1 MKQTLLFFGILI
13 IALRLTAQAD
23 ATTPRIALMDFV
35 SDDNS
40 YRSTV
45 AMGNLAA
52 ILQTEVSQNTNYEW
66 VERAE
71 LEKSVNEFKLAGFGL
86 IDRSEAIRSGRWV
99 KADWAVFGDVSTNFN
114 SQRNLTLEIV
124 NLQRADV
131 LAETNLSLSSED
143 NGPFQ
148 MKSEYVPQIAS
159 ALRTL
164 LAQARDI
171 YLASARQDAVAFLF
185 LSFTQSGSSEPWGD
199 LDADFRHALLIES
212 AKNQQFHLVQFQRA
226 GAAMDE
232 ASLVLS
238 GLAET
243 DSNAWEKVANHYV
256 WGDAHLDDRKTFDW
270 ETKAWQDERILQ
282 VKLNVW
288 DGSGEPQVAALTVTN
303 EASEAVARELTQAIE
318 PLFRPAGTKP
328 IIENIRN
335 QISDSIFAHY
345 KGLPVDFRFYS
356 PEDRRQ
362 WFDAV
367 QLLET
372 ACFFNP
378 ANAPAREQL
387 LRLRWGSA
395 LGGSD
400 AGKIAATIEHVT
412 ADPLLLAQQL
422 ESASRNK
429 FFFVR
434 RRNEAWG
441 KYVEQFGLTSA
452 LAQPGLSSIA
462 SEYVLSAWQPFEM
475 FEYAQD
481 ERAEWGM
488 PRDAGLHEVTQW
500 KNQFGSDFVS
510 RLLAV
515 PQTPALVP
523 RSTEFF
529 YHSLSMTDLPTR
541 TRMIEQYWPQ
551 ILKQA
556 RRSPIEFS
564 DYMLYLRKY
573 FIEIDQPD
581 GDQKLLAQLDAA
593 NKEGTAH
600 QAATAPPRLVQL
612 PRLADL
618 DIAQTKDLFSVPL
631 MLFPPPLVEPHSR
644 TISFPAGVEVKG
656 VKAMAFHDDTLWLI
670 VIVSE
675 PLKIETVNGQIEK
688 EFQPVTVDHARL
700 WKLPVNATQPGP
712 VTGPLATNDVNN
724 LMFEGDTLWLALDDD
739 GIAALDVKT
748 GHLQR
753 YDSPTGII
761 ATNQFALASTSRGIA
776 AIGGMSDLTFLDN
789 TNEAWR
795 KFTPELP
802 YQNFLYGG
810 DMRKITGLNEKL
822 LFYNSQML
830 LCDLASNTW
839 TRVANTQTL
848 DQLGRINCLASNGK
862 KNFWIGSASGL
873 HHVESDTGKIRSQ
886 WISVSPTIR
895 AAKDFQYP
903 GQAQPYKTDSELVKE
918 IQQKLKLRQQM
929 LADEKTEKGRPNLF
943 VPNSRLDAGIFSMAP
958 DDDFLWVLTKSFT
971 SVLLYHPASQ
981 TWVGGFSI
989 RNSGMPPVMACGGGK
1004 LWLATQWGPYYSI
1017 LEMDADVLKSIP
1029 RDQWLSDTI
1038 SQGEL
1043 DKYLSGIPVQA
1054 RAVYF
1059 FFCGEDAAAVALL
1072 KGQPEDKLD
1081 AESLFLLHTCFAEM
1095 GESDQV
1101 NQFEQKLDQTFP
1113 DSVFSKV
1120 SLSMKSTTARITQ

>member
-13 IALRLTAQAD
+13 IALRLTVQAET
-23 ATTPRIALMDFV
+23 TTPRIALMDFV

-45 AMGNLAA
+45 AMGNLASL
-52 ILQTEVSQNTNYEW
+52 LQAEVSGDTNYDW
-66 VERAE
+66 VERAD
-71 LEKSVNEFKLAGFGL
+71 LEKAINELKLAGFGL
-86 IDRSEAIRSGRWV
+86 IDRTEAIRSGRWV
-99 KADWAVFGDVSTNFN
+99 KADWAIFGDVSTNFN
-114 SQRNLTLEIV
+114 GQRTLTLEIV

-131 LAETNLSLSSED
+131 LTETNISLPSSD

-148 MKSEYVPQIAS
+148 IKSEYVPQIAS
-159 ALRTL
+159 TLRTL
-164 LAQARDI
+164 LAQARGV
-171 YLASARQDAVAFLF
+171 YLASAKEDAVAFLF
-185 LSFTQSGSSEPWGD
+185 LSFTQSGSFDPWGD
-199 LDADFRHALLIES
+199 PEADFRHSLLIES
-212 AKNQQFHLVQFQRA
+212 AKNQRFHLVQFQRA
-226 GAAMDE
+226 GVAMDE

-243 DSNAWEKVANHYV
+243 DSNAWKKVADHYV
-256 WGDAHLDDRKTFDW
+256 WGDAHLDDRKIFDW
-270 ETKAWQDERILQ
+270 ETREWQDERILH
-282 VKLNVW
+282 VKLNIW
-288 DGSGEPQVAALTVTN
+288 DGGGEPQVVALILTN
-303 EASEAVARELTQAIE
+303 ETSEVAARELTQAIE
-318 PLFRPAGTKP
+318 PLLQPAGTKP
-328 IIENIRN
+328 IIENVRN
-335 QISDSIFAHY
+335 QISDSIFARY
-345 KGLPVDFRFYS
+345 KGLPVNFWFDS
-356 PEDRRQ
+356 PEGRRQ

-378 ANAPAREQL
+378 ANAAAREQL

-400 AGKIAATIEHVT
+400 AGKDAARIAHVN
-412 ADPLLLAQQL
+412 ADPSLLAQEL

-434 RRNEAWG
+434 RRSEAWG

-452 LAQPGLSSIA
+452 LAKPGLSSIA
-462 SEYVLSAWQPFEM
+462 SEYILSAWEPFKM

-481 ERAEWGM
+481 DRAEWGM
-488 PRDAGLHEVTQW
+488 PRDTGLREVTQW
-500 KNQFGSDFVS
+500 ENQFGSDFVS

-515 PQTPALVP
+515 PQTPALMV

-529 YHSLSMTDLPTR
+529 YRSLSITDLPTR

-551 ILKQA
+551 ILEQA

-573 FIEIDQPD
+573 FMEIGQPD

-600 QAATAPPRLVQL
+600 QAVSAPPRLVQL

-618 DIAQTKDLFSVPL
+618 DIAQTKDFFSVPP
-631 MLFPPPLVEPHSR
+631 MLFPPPLVEPHSQ
-644 TISFPAGVEVKG
+644 TISFPAGTEVKG
-656 VKAMAFHDDTLWLI
+656 VKAMVFHDDTLWLI

-753 YDSPTGII
+753 YDSSTGII

-776 AIGGMSDLTFLDN
+776 AIGGMNDLTFLDN
-789 TNEAWR
+789 TDETWR
-795 KFTPELP
+795 KFPAALP
-802 YQNFLYGG
+802 HQNFLYGG
-810 DMRKITGLNEKL
+810 DMRKIVGLNEKL
-822 LFYNSQML
+822 LFYNSQMW
-830 LCDLASNTW
+830 LCDLVSNTW
-839 TRVANTQTL
+839 TRVADTQTL
-848 DQLGRINCLASNGK
+848 DQIGRADSMASDGK
-862 KNFWIGSASGL
+862 KNFWIGSDSGL
-873 HHVESDTGKIRSQ
+873 HRVESDTGKIRSQ

-903 GQAQPYKTDSELVKE
+903 GQAQPYKADSELIKE

-929 LADEKTEKGRPNLF
+929 LADGKTEKRRPNLF

-971 SVLLYHPASQ
+971 RVLLYHPASQ
-981 TWVGGFSI
+981 SWVGEFSI
-989 RNSGMPPVMACGGGK
+989 RNYGMPPVLACGGGK
-1004 LWLATQWGPYYSI
+1004 LWLATQWGHDYSI
-1017 LEMDADVLKSIP
+1017 LEMDAEVLKLIP
-1029 RDQWLSDTI
+1029 REHWLSDTI
-1038 SQGEL
+1038 FREEL
-1043 DKYLSGIPVQA
+1043 DKRLSSMSVQA

-1081 AESLFLLHTCFAEM
+1081 AESLFILHACFAEM
-1095 GESDQV
+1095 GESDQA
-1101 NQFEQKLDQTFP
+1101 NQFEQKLNQAFP

-1120 SLSMKSTTARITQ
+1120 SLSMDSTTQHTTP